1 MLVLDT
7 ENYSDYE
14 RFLANCDDYYTTVP
28 AKQGFNYYVLL
39 TKKARKCSEQLKC
52 FCLSFLLL
60 FTAAN

>member
-7 ENYSDYE
+7 ENYYE

-39 TKKARKCSEQLKC
+39 TKKARKCSEQLQC
-52 FCLSFLLL
+52 FCLCFLLL
-60 FTAAN
+60 FTAEN